1 MVLVHTCVLFLSI
14 TLGLGTIASKS
25 ILSQD
30 KNIRNEVLEASK
42 IDIDFINE
50 KTNEEYA
57 AEGITLGHVGQAAAL
72 PGSQF
77 VSIANDPLTAGS

>member
-1 MVLVHTCVLFLSI
+1 MKLINEKNTYIKKISMCLFLSI

-50 KTNEEYA
+50 KTNEEYKK
-57 AEGITLGHVGQAAAL
+57 
-72 PGSQF
+72 
-77 VSIANDPLTAGS
+77 SI